1 MFNIKPGTQQ
11 VAAAPMVAPKSGWTI
26 TKVAPN
32 AFTPSANTPSA
43 NTPSAST
50 LSAPKPVPPRTYSKF
65 RIC

>member
-11 VAAAPMVAPKSGWTI
+11 VAAAPMVAPKSSWTI

-32 AFTPSANTPSA
+32 AFTPSA